1 MAETSVWM
9 KQTLLKKKVA
19 NFKTEVTQNSWLFN
33 FLDNKQ
39 IFNKVLSHILQCNDN
54 AVTK

>member
-9 KQTLLKKKVA
+9 KQILLKKKVA
-19 NFKTEVTQNSWLFN
+19 NFKTEVTQNSWLFK

-39 IFNKVLSHILQCNDN
+39 IFNEVLSHILQCNDN